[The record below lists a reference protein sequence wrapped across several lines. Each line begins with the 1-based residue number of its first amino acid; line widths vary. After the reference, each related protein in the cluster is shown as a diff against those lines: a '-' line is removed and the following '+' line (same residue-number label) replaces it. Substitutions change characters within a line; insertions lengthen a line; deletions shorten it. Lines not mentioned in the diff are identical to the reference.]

1 MELKLPP
8 AFVFLLFGLAMYLVA
23 KFLPFGF
30 FDFFG
35 RVLLFMGLAVVG
47 ILISFISLVQFYRA
61 KTSVDP
67 SKPNKASNLVVG
79 GVYKFTRN
87 PMYLSLLLL
96 LLSLGVALGNA
107 FNVLVAAGFVA
118 YMNRFQI
125 IPEEKV
131 LLEKFGR
138 DYKDYCILTRR
149 WF

>member
-35 RVLLFMGLAVVG
+35 RVWLFMGLAVVG

>member
-35 RVLLFMGLAVVG
+35 RVWLFMGLAVVG
-47 ILISFISLVQFYRA
+47 IFISLISLIQFYRA

-67 SKPNKASNLVVG
+67 FKPNKASNLVVG
-79 GVYKFTRN
+79 GVFKFSRN

-125 IPEEKV
+125 VPEEKV